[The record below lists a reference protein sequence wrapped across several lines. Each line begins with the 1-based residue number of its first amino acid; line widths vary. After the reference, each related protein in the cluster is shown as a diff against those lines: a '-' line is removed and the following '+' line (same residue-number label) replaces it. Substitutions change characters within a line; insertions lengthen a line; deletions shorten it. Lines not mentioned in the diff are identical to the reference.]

1 MNKMFKTK
9 YDIGDKVVIKSK
21 SEILKILDRIID
33 SNGELIGYTLL
44 SQEQPKRLINLYKL
58 DSLFFQYFGK
68 VVTIESKNYSV
79 GLNTI
84 YRIKGYSDGISER
97 LILGK
102 VGEVEI
108 PKDEENKV
116 DNPESIVDMK
126 ENIKYHC
133 SRECIYDCWGCS
145 LKKYGGKN
153 YENNN

>member
-1 MNKMFKTK
+1 MFETTK

-33 SNGELIGYTLL
+33 SSGELIGYILL
-44 SQEQPKRLINLYKL
+44 SQEQPKGLISIYKL
-58 DSLFFQYFGK
+58 DSLLFQYCGK
-68 VVTIESKNYSV
+68 IVTIKS
-79 GLNTI
+79 
-84 YRIKGYSDGISER
+84 GYVFRSETCYHTEEYVHSNGISER

-108 PKDEENKV
+108 PKEEENNV
-116 DNPESIVDMK
+116 DNPESIIDIK

-133 SRECIYDCWGCS
+133 NKECVYDCWGCS
-145 LKKYGGKN
+145 LKQYGGKN